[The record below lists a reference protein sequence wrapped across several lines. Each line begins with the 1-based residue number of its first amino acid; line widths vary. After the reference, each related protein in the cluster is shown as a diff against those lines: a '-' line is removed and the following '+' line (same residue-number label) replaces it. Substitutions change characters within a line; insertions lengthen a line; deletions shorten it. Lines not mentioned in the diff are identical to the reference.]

1 MGLFF
6 TLATIILILLGV
18 IIFSYGYNN
27 SRRWMK
33 GSKGEKLVAKY
44 LKKLSKEYYVFN
56 DVTLPVKRGNIDHIV
71 VGPNGIFAIETKNIS
86 GLFIIDDD
94 EWYYKS
100 HYEVQKAESQPGK
113 QIKNNVVILLDYLN
127 SNGVN
132 TKKFWINSIV
142 ALNNPNIIIEETPK
156 HYDIVQPSEIT
167 KFITNTNKTLNRH
180 TLKTIVNLL
189 EPYSRF
195 SNN

>member
-1 MGLFF
+1 LWRFGGISEQL
-6 TLATIILILLGV
+6 TARRLAEADRGV
-18 IIFSYGYNN
+18 DLTNE
-27 SRRWMK
+27 SRWKDGAVRSASIQQRFIK
-33 GSKGEKLVAKY
+33 HLEQ
-44 LKKLSKEYYVFN
+44 
-56 DVTLPVKRGNIDHIV
+56 
-71 VGPNGIFAIETKNIS
+71 GPAT
-86 GLFIIDDD
+86 FIIDDD

-100 HYEVQKAESQPGK
+100 HYEVQKSRSQPGK

>member
-1 MGLFF
+1 MGLLF
-6 TLATIILILLGV
+6 TFYTIILILLGV

-44 LKKLSKEYYVFN
+44 LKKLPKEYYVFN
-56 DVTLPVKRGNIDHIV
+56 DVTLPVKKGNIDHIV

-86 GLFIIDDD
+86 GSFIVDDN

-100 HYEVQKAESQPGK
+100 HSEVQKSRSQPGK
-113 QIKNNVVILLDYLN
+113 QIKNNVRILIKYLN
-127 SNGVN
+127 SNGLN
-132 TKKFWINSIV
+132 TKNLWINPIV
-142 ALNNPNIIIEETPK
+142 AFNNPNINITENPK
-156 HYDIVQPSEIT
+156 NYHILMPSEIP
-167 KFITNTNKTLNRH
+167 KFITSTDKTLNRY

-195 SNN
+195 TNY

>member
-1 MGLFF
+1 
-6 TLATIILILLGV
+6 
-18 IIFSYGYNN
+18 
-27 SRRWMK
+27 MK

-44 LKKLSKEYYVFN
+44 LKELPKEYYVFN

-86 GLFIIDDD
+86 GSFIVDDD

-100 HYEVQKAESQPGK
+100 HYEVQRSRSQPGK
-113 QIKNNVVILLDYLN
+113 QIKSNVRILINYLKT
-127 SNGVN
+127 NGVN
-132 TKKFWINSIV
+132 TKKLWINSIV

-156 HYDIVQPSEIT
+156 YYNILQPSEIT
-167 KFITNTNKTLNRH
+167 RFITSTNKTLNKY
-180 TLKTIVNLL
+180 TLKTTVNLL

>member
-1 MGLFF
+1 M
-6 TLATIILILLGV
+6 
-18 IIFSYGYNN
+18 
-27 SRRWMK
+27 
-33 GSKGEKLVAKY
+33 
-44 LKKLSKEYYVFN
+44 
-56 DVTLPVKRGNIDHIV
+56 
-71 VGPNGIFAIETKNIS
+71 
-86 GLFIIDDD
+86 
-94 EWYYKS
+94 
-100 HYEVQKAESQPGK
+100 
-113 QIKNNVVILLDYLN
+113 ILLDYLN